1 MKGKKN
7 NLAKNLFEKS
17 IAKANIGHY
26 IILLAGTYLVVAGAA
41 SIGHN
46 HGLKTGID
54 IATEE
59 IKKLCRKFETIHPG
73 ICDEVIK
80 TYNN

>member
-26 IILLAGTYLVVAGAA
+26 IILLAGTYLVVAGQQ
-41 SIGHN
+41 I
-46 HGLKTGID
+46 LV
-54 IATEE
+54 ATM
-59 IKKLCRKFETIHPG
+59 
-73 ICDEVIK
+73 D
-80 TYNN
+80 